1 MKKFIFGIVAILV
14 VGIVAVSLPKQ
25 GKKEDKQVENASETI
40 EGDERFSIVTLSDKD
55 IYFRG
60 DTVLPNNP
68 VVNDMMDLANGYA
81 ILGTTYCDAELWFRF
96 GVHGAS

>member
-1 MKKFIFGIVAILV
+1 MKMFIIGIVAILV
-14 VGIVAVSLPKQ
+14 VRIGVVSLSKQ

-40 EGDERFSIVTLSDKD
+40 EGDERFSIETLSDKD

-68 VVNDMMDLANGYA
+68 VVNDMIDLANGYA
-81 ILGTTYCDAELWFRF
+81 ILRTTYCDAELWFRF

>member
-14 VGIVAVSLPKQ
+14 VRIGVVSLSKQ

-40 EGDERFSIVTLSDKD
+40 EGDQRFSIETLSDKD

-68 VVNDMMDLANGYA
+68 VINDMIDLANGYA
-81 ILGTTYCDAELWFRF
+81 ILRTTYCDAELWFRF